1 MNATLVSAKEIS
13 MSNALAR
20 RRFIQTGAAAT
31 ATLAFPYVRTAHAA
45 GSLSIGFWDH
55 WVPGAND
62 TLTKL
67 CMDWGAKEKV
77 DVKIDDITSQG
88 DKIMLTIVAEAQA
101 RSGHDILAH
110 PAWYA
115 LTHAKAL
122 EPLDDVMNPLIKQYG
137 KVSPGAEFLCK
148 SNGKWIAVP
157 AVTGTQ
163 VKPPCARLDLFK
175 QHAGLDLQAMF
186 PAGKTP
192 SKDADNW
199 TWDTLLTAAE
209 KLQKAGNPI
218 GLGLGQTTDSVDWVG
233 ALFASYGAELVD
245 ASGKITVKS
254 DAVKRVLEYM
264 QRLVKFLPNDVF
276 AWDDASNN
284 KYLISGQ
291 GSMIMNPPSA
301 YAVAK
306 RDNPKVGEQLWTF
319 EMPKGPKGRFVPY
332 LPFLWGLWSFSK
344 NKPAAKSLLTHL
356 EQRENAEKLVNASI
370 GYDIPSFESMR
381 NFAIWEQVGPPKGTV
396 YHYPPRQDQIVS
408 VACAPAPAAIAQQM
422 YTQSIMTKMIAKCT
436 QGGDPIDKV
445 ISWAASELEGYTR
458 A

>member
-1 MNATLVSAKEIS
+1 
-13 MSNALAR
+13 MSEAQSR
-20 RRFIQTGAAAT
+20 RSFIKTGAAAT
-31 ATLAFPYVRTAHAA
+31 AALAVPYIRTAHAA
-45 GSLSIGFWDH
+45 GSLSLGFWDH

-77 DVKIDDITSQG
+77 DVKIDYITTQG
-88 DKIMLTIVAEAQA
+88 EKLMLTIVAEAQA
-101 RSGHDILAH
+101 RSGHDIVAH

-122 EPLDDVMNPLIKQYG
+122 ESLDDVMNPLIKSYG
-137 KVSPGAEFLCK
+137 KVSPAAEFLAK

-175 QHAGLDLQAMF
+175 QHAGMDLQAMF
-186 PAGKTP
+186 PAGQPPTKAA
-192 SKDADNW
+192 DAW
-199 TWDTLLTAAE
+199 TWDGLLAAAE

-245 ASGKITVKS
+245 KNGKITVKS
-254 DAVKRVLEYM
+254 DQVRQVLEYM
-264 QRLVKFLPNDVF
+264 QKLVKFLPGDVF

-291 GSMIMNPPSA
+291 GAMIMNPPSA

-319 EMPKGPKGRFVPY
+319 EMPKGPKGRYSPY

-344 NKPAAKSLLTHL
+344 NKSAGKSLLTHL
-356 EQRENAEKLVNASI
+356 LQRENVEKIVNASI
-370 GYDIPSFESMR
+370 GYDIPSFETMR
-381 NFAIWEQVGPPKGTV
+381 DFKIWETVGPPKGTV
-396 YHYPPRQDQIVS
+396 YHYPPRQDQVTW

-422 YTQSIMTKMIAKCT
+422 YTQAIMTKMIAKCT
-436 QGGDPIDKV
+436 QGGDSIDKV
-445 ISWAASELEGYTR
+445 IAWAGSELEGYTR